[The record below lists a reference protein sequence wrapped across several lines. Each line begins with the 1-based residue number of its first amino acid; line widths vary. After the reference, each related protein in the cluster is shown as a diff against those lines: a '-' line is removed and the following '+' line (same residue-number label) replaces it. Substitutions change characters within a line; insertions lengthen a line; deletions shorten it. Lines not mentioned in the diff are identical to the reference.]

1 MQHAPDS
8 TPRRMKATTVGEAR
22 FPSPFSR
29 AVSDDDFLPTR
40 VVVHA
45 SGEQAPS
52 GDLFELAGPRAK
64 LFFDPSKSKA
74 AVVTCGGLCPGINN
88 VIRSLFLELYHC

>member
-1 MQHAPDS
+1 
-8 TPRRMKATTVGEAR
+8 MKATTLGEAR

-45 SGEQAPS
+45 SGEKAPS

-64 LFFDPSKSKA
+64 LFFDPSKTKA
-74 AVVTCGGLCPGINN
+74 AVVTCGGVCSGINK
-88 VIRSLFLELYHC
+88 IIPSLFFVLYHFYCGEEGVVV